1 MSYRNIY
8 YNTKERCVTLF
19 TWDKDGKRIKVDASV
34 DPYLYVEG
42 AGNDESIYGTRLN
55 KKSFRT
61 QYDRYK
67 YLKDTNVKRVFD
79 NFPIVQQYLID
90 SFWKDNEKPEFAQ
103 HPIKVMFV
111 DIEVYA
117 PDDFPHANE
126 AKAPVNVITVYDTL
140 SNKFVTWG
148 IKDYNTT
155 EPDVKYVKCVSEADI
170 FKKFIEYFESDY
182 PDILTGWNSE
192 FFDIP
197 YIINRCTKVLDKSYT
212 DRLSPSNN
220 VYSRE
225 MKGKFGQEQTRWYI
239 EGISLIDYLD
249 VYKRFSAGERE
260 SYKLASIA
268 EAELGEGKVDFGTM
282 NLATLAD
289 TDWKT
294 FIDYNIQDVRLL
306 VKLEEKLKYSELI
319 RMLAYVGLTTFEGA
333 MGSLSVINGATAVRA
348 RYRNQRIPSFIRDAD
363 DGSKNPGAYVGA
375 PLSGFQECVISF
387 DANSLYPNVMI
398 SLNISPETKVGVIE
412 DKNDKEVTI
421 RHVSG
426 KVYSLPIA
434 KFASFIET
442 EEIAISKANVMFSQ
456 KKKGVMPEILDFY
469 YNKRQAIRKD
479 IKKLKKQHSE
489 LEDKETKDAKQL
501 KMIIDQ
507 LDAKQLCIKVF
518 INSIY
523 GYFGNKNAPF
533 GDDDVASSI
542 TLTGQSV
549 IKHSNELLK
558 SFIKNEISS
567 IDDELLNKCIIYN
580 DTDSSYVSIKPLFI
594 DKVFKKGNKLTKEAY
609 DTVNR
614 IEEYLNNNIKTWG
627 AKALNSKDCRFIF
640 KREAIADV
648 GIFLQKKRYV
658 LHILDDEGIPCDKFK
673 YTGVEVVRSTMPK
686 AVKPYVKKII
696 ETMLQTQNI
705 GETNKLI
712 NETYEIFKTL
722 TVEDIALVS
731 GIKGYEKFAGQ
742 CDGFTTTKG
751 MPCHVKAAYYYN
763 ILLDKF
769 KLGQK
774 YEKISSG
781 DKVRYFY
788 LAQPN
793 KYNIQAIGYKYY
805 YPEEFKKLFEADYET
820 MFESHIFSVVE
831 RFYENVNWSAQKPGS
846 LVVTNLFELFA

>member
-846 LVVTNLFELFA
+846 LVKTNLFELFA

>member
-8 YNTKERCVTLF
+8 YNTKERCFTLF

-518 INSIY
+518 IN
-523 GYFGNKNAPF
+523 NAPF

-846 LVVTNLFELFA
+846 LVKTNLFELFA

>member
-55 KKSFRT
+55 KKTFRT

-549 IKHSNELLK
+549 IKHSNELIK

-846 LVVTNLFELFA
+846 LVKTNLFELFA

>member
-658 LHILDDEGIPCDKFK
+658 LHILDDEGIHCDKFK

-846 LVVTNLFELFA
+846 LVKTNLFELFA

>member
-1 MSYRNIY
+1 VSYRNIY

-55 KKSFRT
+55 KKTFRT

-846 LVVTNLFELFA
+846 LVKTNLFELFA

>member
-846 LVVTNLFELFA
+846 LVQTNLFELFA

>member
-1 MSYRNIY
+1 VSYRNIY
-8 YNTKERCVTLF
+8 YNSKERCVTLF
-19 TWDKDGKRIKVDASV
+19 TWDKDGKRIKVDVSV

-42 AGNDESIYGTRLN
+42 AGSDESIYGTKLN

-61 QYDRYK
+61 QYDRFK

-90 SFWKDNEKPEFAQ
+90 TFWKENEKLEFAQ

-140 SNKFVTWG
+140 NKKFVTWG
-148 IKDYNTT
+148 IKDYSTN
-155 EPDVKYVKCVSEADI
+155 EPDVKYVKCTSEKDI
-170 FKKFIEYFESDY
+170 FVKFIEYFESDY

-197 YIINRCTKVLDKSYT
+197 YIINRCTKIAGEEYT
-212 DRLSPSNN
+212 KRLSPSNN
-220 VYSRE
+220 VYSRAI
-225 MKGKFGQEQTRWYI
+225 KGQFGQEQIRWYI

-348 RYRNQRIPSFIRDAD
+348 RYRNQRIPSFIRDED

-375 PLSGFQECVISF
+375 PLNGFQECVISF

-412 DKNDKEVTI
+412 NKTDTEVTI

-426 KVYSLPIA
+426 KTYSLPIA

-442 EEIAISKANVMFSQ
+442 EQIAISKANVMFSQ

-479 IKKLKKQHSE
+479 IKKLKKQYSE
-489 LEDKETKDAKQL
+489 LENKETKDAKQL
-501 KMIIDQ
+501 KMTIDQ

-558 SFIKNEISS
+558 SFIKNEIST
-567 IDDELLNKCIIYN
+567 IDDESLNKCIIYN
-580 DTDSSYVSIKPLFI
+580 DTDSSYVSIKPLFAE
-594 DKVFKKGNKLTKEAY
+594 KVFKKGNKLTKEAY
-609 DTVNR
+609 DIVNR

-696 ETMLQTQNI
+696 EIMLLTQNI

-751 MPCHVKAAYYYN
+751 MPCHVKAAYFYN

-769 KLGQK
+769 KLSNK

-788 LAQPN
+788 LNKPN
-793 KYNIQAIGYKYY
+793 KYNIDAIGYKYY
-805 YPEEFKKLFEADYET
+805 YPEEFKKLFDADYEK
-820 MFESHIFSVVE
+820 MFENHIFSVVE
-831 RFYENVNWSAQKPGS
+831 RFYENVSWSAQRPGS
-846 LVVTNLFELFA
+846 LVQANLFELFA

>member
-55 KKSFRT
+55 KKTFRT

-846 LVVTNLFELFA
+846 LVKTNLFELFA

>member
-1 MSYRNIY
+1 
-8 YNTKERCVTLF
+8 
-19 TWDKDGKRIKVDASV
+19 
-34 DPYLYVEG
+34 
-42 AGNDESIYGTRLN
+42 
-55 KKSFRT
+55 
-61 QYDRYK
+61 
-67 YLKDTNVKRVFD
+67 
-79 NFPIVQQYLID
+79 
-90 SFWKDNEKPEFAQ
+90 
-103 HPIKVMFV
+103 
-111 DIEVYA
+111 
-117 PDDFPHANE
+117 
-126 AKAPVNVITVYDTL
+126 
-140 SNKFVTWG
+140 
-148 IKDYNTT
+148 
-155 EPDVKYVKCVSEADI
+155 
-170 FKKFIEYFESDY
+170 
-182 PDILTGWNSE
+182 
-192 FFDIP
+192 
-197 YIINRCTKVLDKSYT
+197 
-212 DRLSPSNN
+212 
-220 VYSRE
+220 
-225 MKGKFGQEQTRWYI
+225 
-239 EGISLIDYLD
+239 
-249 VYKRFSAGERE
+249 
-260 SYKLASIA
+260 
-268 EAELGEGKVDFGTM
+268 
-282 NLATLAD
+282 
-289 TDWKT
+289 
-294 FIDYNIQDVRLL
+294 
-306 VKLEEKLKYSELI
+306 
-319 RMLAYVGLTTFEGA
+319 
-333 MGSLSVINGATAVRA
+333 
-348 RYRNQRIPSFIRDAD
+348 
-363 DGSKNPGAYVGA
+363 
-375 PLSGFQECVISF
+375 
-387 DANSLYPNVMI
+387 MI

-846 LVVTNLFELFA
+846 LVQTNLFELFA

>member
-1 MSYRNIY
+1 VSYRNIY
-8 YNTKERCVTLF
+8 YNSKERCVTLF

-42 AGNDESIYGTRLN
+42 AGNDESIYGTKLV

-61 QYDRYK
+61 QYDRFK

-90 SFWKDNEKPEFAQ
+90 TFWKENEKPEFAQ

-140 SNKFVTWG
+140 SKKFVTWG
-148 IKDYNTT
+148 VKDYHTD
-155 EPDVKYVKCVSEADI
+155 ESDVKYVKCTSEADL

-197 YIINRCTKVLDKSYT
+197 YIINRCTKVLDQSYT
-212 DRLSPSNN
+212 NRLSPSNN
-220 VYSRE
+220 VYSRAI
-225 MKGKFGQEQTRWYI
+225 KGQFGQEQIRWYI

-348 RYRNQRIPSFIRDAD
+348 RFRSQRIPSFIRDAD

-375 PLSGFQECVISF
+375 PLNGFQECVISF

-412 DKNDKEVTI
+412 DKNDTEVTI

-426 KVYSLPIA
+426 KTYSLPIA
-434 KFASFIET
+434 KFAQFIES

-456 KKKGVMPEILDFY
+456 KKKGVMPEILDYY

-479 IKKLKKQHSE
+479 IKKLKKQYSE
-489 LEDKETKDAKQL
+489 LENKDTKDAKQL
-501 KMIIDQ
+501 KMTIDQ

-580 DTDSSYVSIKPLFI
+580 DTDSSYVSIKPLFK

-609 DTVNR
+609 DTVNK
-614 IEEYLNNNIKTWG
+614 IEEYLNTNIKTWG

-686 AVKPYVKKII
+686 AVKPYVKRII
-696 ETMLQTQNI
+696 ETMLLTQNI
-705 GETNKLI
+705 GDTNKLI

-742 CDGFTTTKG
+742 CDGFTTAKG

-769 KLGQK
+769 KLSSK

-831 RFYENVNWSAQKPGS
+831 RFYENVNWSAQKPGN
-846 LVVTNLFELFA
+846 LVQTNLFELFA

>member
-34 DPYLYVEG
+34 DPYIYVEG

-731 GIKGYEKFAGQ
+731 GIKG
-742 CDGFTTTKG
+742 
-751 MPCHVKAAYYYN
+751 
-763 ILLDKF
+763 
-769 KLGQK
+769 
-774 YEKISSG
+774 
-781 DKVRYFY
+781 
-788 LAQPN
+788 
-793 KYNIQAIGYKYY
+793 
-805 YPEEFKKLFEADYET
+805 
-820 MFESHIFSVVE
+820 
-831 RFYENVNWSAQKPGS
+831 
-846 LVVTNLFELFA
+846 

>member
-763 ILLDKF
+763 ILIDKF

-846 LVVTNLFELFA
+846 LVKTNLFELFA

>member
-1 MSYRNIY
+1 VSYRNIY

-846 LVVTNLFELFA
+846 LVQTNLFELFA